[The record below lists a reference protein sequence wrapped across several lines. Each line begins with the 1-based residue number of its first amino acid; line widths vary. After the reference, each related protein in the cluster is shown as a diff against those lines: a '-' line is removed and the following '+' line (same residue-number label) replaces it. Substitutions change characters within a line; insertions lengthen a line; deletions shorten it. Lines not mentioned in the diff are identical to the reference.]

1 MSKDALYSSH
11 CISVPF
17 SCWQMAVLRSH
28 TPSAATSLALALPGA
43 EKSALAPL
51 KPLFDLLAPLLEQA
65 NAPRSSKGHGAGLAN
80 LQIFPGGKRPGR
92 EPSRSPRSD
101 VSEANDSQEQQPV
114 QAAAAPAPLTMM
126 VPASK
131 KPDEPGK
138 NDEEYEPEQ
147 DAKLFAKAK
156 EDRKRKRLEE
166 KTEAAQEQGDESNGK
181 PKPSAK
187 AKAGS
192 KAKAEPKAKTQAKA
206 KAASKKKANSTLA
219 KAKAKAKAS
228 ASKETEKE
236 EDSRQED
243 EASAAKAETEKPV
256 KANAAKKTRQGPRVF
271 TGPERPP
278 IMKDG
283 DPTTHYLQGKVH
295 RNSNLHCFFERFAL
309 ELCFDM
315 FYSTFKSFSIV
326 VTSSSPRGGCKKFR
340 VFLQAGDRQDKAVS
354 YKNDESAAWAT
365 CCKLIEEHAKKLAA
379 ENVD

>member
-1 MSKDALYSSH
+1 MIRFLPHDNTWVACRRMLFTAH
-11 CISVPF
+11 CIAVPF
-17 SCWQMAVLRSH
+17 SCWQMAVLRKEGA
-28 TPSAATSLALALPGA
+28 SAATSLALALPGA

-80 LQIFPGGKRPGR
+80 LQIFPGKRPGR
-92 EPSRSPRSD
+92 EPSRSPRSE
-101 VSEANDSQEQQPV
+101 VSEANDSQEQQPL
-114 QAAAAPAPLTMM
+114 QAAPAPSPMTMM
-126 VPASK
+126 VPAKSK
-131 KPDEPGK
+131 QPDEPGMS
-138 NDEEYEPEQ
+138 DEEYEPEQ

-206 KAASKKKANSTLA
+206 KAASKAKAEPKAKAEAKAKAASKKKADSTLA

-236 EDSRQED
+236 EDSCQED

-256 KANAAKKTRQGPRVF
+256 KANAAKKTRQVPRVF

-315 FYSTFKSFSIV
+315 FYSTIKSFSIV
-326 VTSSSPRGGCKKFR
+326 VTGTLFFSPRR
-340 VFLQAGDRQDKAVS
+340 L
-354 YKNDESAAWAT
+354 
-365 CCKLIEEHAKKLAA
+365 
-379 ENVD
+379 